1 MSKYECKKS
10 HKMKL
15 ELSETIARN
24 KINLDMGRKKSPLTS
39 NKTVVHPDNKGA

>member
-15 ELSETIARN
+15 ELSEAIARN
-24 KINLDMGRKKSPLTS
+24 KINLVDCIWAEKNHLLPQIKQ
-39 NKTVVHPDNKGA
+39 

>member
-24 KINLDMGRKKSPLTS
+24 KINLVDCIRAEKITS
-39 NKTVVHPDNKGA
+39 YLK

>member
-24 KINLDMGRKKSPLTS
+24 KINLVDCIWVLQGRKNHLLPQIKQ
-39 NKTVVHPDNKGA
+39 